1 MDALVASFV
10 PNSECTNAVLVPVAN
25 LHGTRAEVRCV
36 DGVQRQLRVKLG
48 HLRIKQ
54 VFAMLAAGAI
64 TSDVGAVVTAGNSNG
79 DNVAGGSIYSTGG
92 ATCDDVGALERRRL
106 RFMPIVNDD
115 ASKVLER
122 RRERFSHP
130 VDAHGALASVKAQRA
145 QFAAEQSNKRRI
157 VTHAEGSDDS
167 PASELQSVWEATDKW
182 EAASAHVNT
191 GGHRGHLVWQRNREF
206 HMLNFCGGRRRRGDI
221 ELYATA
227 DGSHCHTQDRKIN
240 GVGGEDLEDPVE
252 RERFRQDSFGQYD
265 CAHMSWDCFSWSG
278 ALSLP
283 PVAGPVLATWATS
296 RLGLT
301 AIATILMVYRGC
313 PLRCVSVST
322 IPRR

>member
-1 MDALVASFV
+1 
-10 PNSECTNAVLVPVAN
+10 
-25 LHGTRAEVRCV
+25 
-36 DGVQRQLRVKLG
+36 
-48 HLRIKQ
+48 
-54 VFAMLAAGAI
+54 
-64 TSDVGAVVTAGNSNG
+64 
-79 DNVAGGSIYSTGG
+79 
-92 ATCDDVGALERRRL
+92 
-106 RFMPIVNDD
+106 MPIVNDD
-115 ASKVLER
+115 ASKALER

-157 VTHAEGSDDS
+157 VINADGSNDP
-167 PASELQSVWEATDKW
+167 PASELQSVWEVTDKW
-182 EAASAHVNT
+182 EAASAHVNI

-252 RERFRQDSFGQYD
+252 RERFRQDSIGQYD

-296 RLGLT
+296 HLGLT
-301 AIATILMVYRGC
+301 AIA
-313 PLRCVSVST
+313 S
-322 IPRR
+322 